1 MSYRYY
7 IGAISNKRFKDIKR
21 VKNYNDLQFKI
32 NPNKILKDDDYIGVY
47 DIVEETISELGS
59 DGCYISKMS
68 KTLKKDI
75 FLNKEFNKIVTSGH
89 DFFSINK
96 EGLIYI
102 IDSLEIEVK
111 KYYQRKWALTI
122 FLNLLSIK
130 DIDELKYIENDFKK
144 ACFIIF
150 NSEYN
155 RYKYDLKDLNLEL
168 KELFKIIQNNIKLKE
183 DVLIY
188 ITQEISQYFKE
199 ELYDYSDNYK
209 FYDTNE
215 SKPFKITSSWK
226 IDKNILELVHILKTF
241 NFKKNKLIIYGY

>member
-1 MSYRYY
+1 MGYRYY
-7 IGAISNKRFKDIKR
+7 IGSISNKKFKDIKR
-21 VKNYNDLQFKI
+21 VENYNDLQFKI

-47 DIVEETISELGS
+47 DIVEETMSELGS
-59 DGCYISKMS
+59 DTCYISKMS

-122 FLNLLSIK
+122 FLEVLLTK
-130 DIDELKYIENDFKK
+130 DIEEIKYLKKEFVK
-144 ACFIIF
+144 ACEYIF
-150 NSEYN
+150 TKEYN
-155 RYKYDLKDLNLEL
+155 RYKYDLTDLNNQIEDLLNKDFET
-168 KELFKIIQNNIKLKE
+168 IKLK
-183 DVLIY
+183 Y
-188 ITQEISQYFKE
+188 IKYISQELSTYFSQ

-215 SKPFKITSSWK
+215 DKPFKITSSWK